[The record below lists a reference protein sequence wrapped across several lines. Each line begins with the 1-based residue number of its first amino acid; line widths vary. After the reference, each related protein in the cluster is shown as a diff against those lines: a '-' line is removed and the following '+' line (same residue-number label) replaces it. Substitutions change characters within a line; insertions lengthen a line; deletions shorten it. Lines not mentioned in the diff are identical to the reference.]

1 MITDIND
8 VIKNYL
14 QDVLEHSTND
24 IDFSMLVPTKK
35 FSESV
40 VRKTV
45 NIYLLD
51 VKENLQQRQ
60 NEWDKKYTSDGKVE
74 NSAPPVMLDLYYVI
88 TCYADDNDIEKEH
101 ELFIDVLRGL
111 YRFSS
116 FFQEHL
122 SSDFIEVASKM
133 ALELFPQKYIDE
145 HLGHQFWSAIDQ
157 NARPLISI
165 KVTIPLDISY
175 ALSSTIVK
183 VKEINY
189 SLESKLYDIK
199 GRVTTKLNAT
209 TEVPV
214 LATLKL
220 KKEGD
225 DEIIQLT
232 KCDALGLYTLSH
244 LNKEKYTVDIIA
256 DGYKTQSISMKDIK
270 ELSAR
275 PLNIV
280 LEKV

>member
-14 QDVLEHSTND
+14 QDVLEHSTNE
-24 IDFSMLVPTKK
+24 IDFGMLVPTKK